1 MFLTCVENCKAGVKT
16 GPRFTEVYERRMRD
30 GAQLDGGEEQL
41 RRHTVQGTSFQEFTT
56 KLERRVVERGEP
68 KRIPQVFIFFQRRKG

>member
-1 MFLTCVENCKAGVKT
+1 MVPGWMEVKNS
-16 GPRFTEVYERRMRD
+16 V
-30 GAQLDGGEEQL
+30 

-68 KRIPQVFIFFQRRKG
+68 KRIPQVFIFFREERSEKFST